1 MVAGTQVFYRL
12 SGSKWCF
19 DDLYATGSALMFD
32 NSDWNWKYGNMDSRF
47 SENSAKY
54 YLASLYATKFNN
66 SACNACGSISVLSGI
81 NLTSF

>member
-47 SENSAKY
+47 SENSAKC
-54 YLASLYATKFNN
+54 YLASLYM
-66 SACNACGSISVLSGI
+66 LR
-81 NLTSF
+81 NLKIQHAMRVDQYQCCRE